1 MSPMEK
7 QSTDYMDLLL
17 ENDDSRPS
25 FQITDDGKAQWAV
38 RKIRE
43 AEKNKAL
50 FERHYQ
56 DQLLKLHESLDR
68 DIAYFTRLLEG
79 YFDSCPQHVT
89 KTQAK
94 YQLPDA
100 ELIRKSVPP
109 TYVQDDEALVAF
121 LKASSRTAY
130 VKVVE
135 KPNWAEYKKAIVL
148 VGGKVVDAET
158 GEIVQGVTVQPNPP
172 VFLVKLKE
180 ES

>member
-1 MSPMEK
+1 MEN
-7 QSTDYMDLLL
+7 QRTDYMESLLS
-17 ENDDSRPS
+17 EEDRPS
-25 FQITDDGKAQWAV
+25 FRITDDGKAQWAV

-56 DQLLKLHESLDR
+56 EQLRKVQESLDR
-68 DIAYFTRLLEG
+68 DITYFTRLLED
-79 YFDSCPQHVT
+79 YFDTCPQHVT

-100 ELIRKSVPP
+100 ELIRKAVPP
-109 TYVQDDEALVAF
+109 TYVRDDDALLAF
-121 LKASSRTAY
+121 LKAANRTAF

-135 KPNWAEYKKAIVL
+135 KPDWAEYKKAITM
-148 VGGKVVDAET
+148 VDGQVADLET
-158 GEIVQGVTVQPNPP
+158 GEIVQGVTVQQSPP

>member
-1 MSPMEK
+1 ME
-7 QSTDYMDLLL
+7 QAQTDYMESLLS
-17 ENDDSRPS
+17 EDSDRPS

-43 AEKNKAL
+43 ADKNKAL

-56 DQLLKLHESLDR
+56 EQLRKVQEGLDR
-68 DIAYFTRLLEG
+68 DIAYFTRLLED
-79 YFDSCPQHVT
+79 YFDTCPQHVT

-100 ELIRKSVPP
+100 ELIRKAVPP
-109 TYVQDDEALVAF
+109 TYVRDDDALVAF
-121 LKASSRTAY
+121 LKASNRTAF

-135 KPNWAEYKKAIVL
+135 KPDWAEYKKAIAL
-148 VGGKVVDAET
+148 VDGQVADAET